1 MYVVAGVLISG
12 VFAGPSVALAQENGV
27 DASLLSEVTESPNEG
42 TVEAETEAP
51 KPVADDDTSAANVD
65 APANGAS
72 EESPESAPQAA
83 APEEVA
89 EPQAAQREETAAAGP
104 ADAPKTGFELRG
116 EVDGETWTT
125 EEEELAFLNTLAD
138 TTDRVEFDVLG
149 KSTLGRDLHLVRVG
163 AEPAARAD
171 LNEANTAMVTCTQ
184 HGNEEAPREAC
195 LKLMRRSRVHRGSR
209 DGEVPRGGHRGAH
222 PDRQPRRLLRRRC

>member
-1 MYVVAGVLISG
+1 MAVKSRPLAMYVVAGVLISG

-83 APEEVA
+83 ALA
-89 EPQAAQREETAAAGP
+89 CAP
-104 ADAPKTGFELRG
+104 AT
-116 EVDGETWTT
+116 
-125 EEEELAFLNTLAD
+125 
-138 TTDRVEFDVLG
+138 
-149 KSTLGRDLHLVRVG
+149 
-163 AEPAARAD
+163 
-171 LNEANTAMVTCTQ
+171 
-184 HGNEEAPREAC
+184 
-195 LKLMRRSRVHRGSR
+195 RSSQMSR
-209 DGEVPRGGHRGAH
+209 
-222 PDRQPRRLLRRRC
+222 